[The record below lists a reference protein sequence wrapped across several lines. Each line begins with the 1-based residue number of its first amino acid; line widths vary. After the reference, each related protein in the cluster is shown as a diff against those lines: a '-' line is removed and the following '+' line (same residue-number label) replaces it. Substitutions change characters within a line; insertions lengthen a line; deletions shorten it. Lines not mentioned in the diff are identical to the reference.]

1 MGVSSQLVSVTVDRT
16 SDMVDSIIEEVEE
29 VERTPQEVV
38 EWM

>member
-1 MGVSSQLVSVTVDRT
+1 MGVSSQLVSVTVDHT